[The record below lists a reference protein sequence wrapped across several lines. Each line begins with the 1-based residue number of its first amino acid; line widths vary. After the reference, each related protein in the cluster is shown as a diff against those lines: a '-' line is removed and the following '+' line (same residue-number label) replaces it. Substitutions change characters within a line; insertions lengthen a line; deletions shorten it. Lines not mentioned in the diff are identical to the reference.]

1 MKTYRFQDLSE
12 TRLNELVKRPSIDTA
27 GVIEKVTPIIEEV
40 KSEGDSALLNYT
52 EQFDGVRPD
61 PICREVKA
69 PESLDL
75 SEDIISAFDTAYDN
89 IYKFHKAQYPAE
101 IKTETQPGVVCH
113 RIPRPIERV
122 GLYIPGGTAILPSTT
137 LMLGIPAQIAGCK
150 EITIAT
156 PPAPDGSIPE
166 EVEYVAHKIG
176 ATQILLAG
184 GAQAIA
190 AMAYGTESVSK
201 VDKIFGPGNQFVTAA
216 KMLLLN
222 SDAMVGID
230 MPAGPSEVLVI
241 ADETADPAF
250 VASDLLSQAEHGTD
264 SQVVLVGIGNFD
276 YTTLK
281 KEIDSQLSVLPR
293 KEVAA
298 KALLESLIIKT
309 DSPDEAISFSN
320 SYAPEHLIIITE
332 NADKLCEQVTN
343 AGSVFLGP
351 WTPESVGDYASGTN
365 HTLPTYGYAR
375 MFSGV
380 SLLDFFKFITTQ
392 KLTQEGLKSIAPAVT
407 TMAEVEELEA
417 HKIAVTKRLDSMDN
431 S

>member
-1 MKTYRFQDLSE
+1 MKTYLFRDLSE
-12 TRLNELVKRPSIDTA
+12 TKLNELVKRPSIDIA
-27 GVIEKVTPIIEEV
+27 AVIDQITPIIDEV
-40 KSEGDSALLNYT
+40 KSQGDQALLKYT

-61 PICREVKA
+61 PVCREVKS
-69 PESLDL
+69 PDKLDL
-75 SEDIISAFDTAYDN
+75 PENVTSAFDTAYDN
-89 IYKFHKAQYPAE
+89 IFKFHKAQYPAPL
-101 IKTETQPGVVCH
+101 KTETMPGVVCH
-113 RIPRPIERV
+113 RIPRAIERV
-122 GLYIPGGTAILPSTT
+122 GLYIPGGTAVLPSTT
-137 LMLGIPAQIAGCK
+137 LMLGTPAQIAGCK
-150 EITIAT
+150 EIIIAT
-156 PPAPDGSIPE
+156 PPAPDGTIPP
-166 EVEYVAHKIG
+166 EVEYAAHKTG

-190 AMAYGTESVSK
+190 AMAYGTESVGK

-216 KMLLLN
+216 KMMLLN
-222 SDAMVGID
+222 SDAMIGID

-276 YTTLK
+276 YQALQQQ
-281 KEIDSQLSVLPR
+281 IDSQLSVLPR

-298 KALLESLIIKT
+298 KALQESLIIRT
-309 DSPDEAISFSN
+309 DSADEAISFSN

-332 NADKLCEQVTN
+332 NSEELCNQVTN
-343 AGSVFLGP
+343 AGSVFIGP

-392 KLTQEGLKSIAPAVT
+392 ELTQEGLKSIAPAVT

-417 HKIAVTKRLDSMDN
+417 HKRAVTIRLDSMNN